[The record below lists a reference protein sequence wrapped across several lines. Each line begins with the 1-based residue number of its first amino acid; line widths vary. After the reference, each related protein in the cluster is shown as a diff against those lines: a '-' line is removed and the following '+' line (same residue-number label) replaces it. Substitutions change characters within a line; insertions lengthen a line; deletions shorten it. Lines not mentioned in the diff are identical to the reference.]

1 MRSLPEKSQPG
12 KSKFFLVDAAL
23 VHPLYSLR
31 YGIDKYIPNFSG
43 SYWYKTSELQNITSF
58 SVFCLCALAYGG
70 IHASAWSEYFPTT
83 LERTIWRASSIYS
96 AVLGITIMTMGY
108 IGLAMDPDE
117 NPVETWLSPLD
128 DLDKSLGDRE
138 ILNMSAL
145 VFIYTLVMV
154 YVCSRSF
161 LVVEAFI
168 SLRKLPIAAYN
179 APSWTQYLAHL

>member
-1 MRSLPEKSQPG
+1 
-12 KSKFFLVDAAL
+12 
-23 VHPLYSLR
+23 
-31 YGIDKYIPNFSG
+31 
-43 SYWYKTSELQNITSF
+43 
-58 SVFCLCALAYGG
+58 
-70 IHASAWSEYFPTT
+70 
-83 LERTIWRASSIYS
+83 
-96 AVLGITIMTMGY
+96 MTMGY

-179 APSWTQYLAHL
+179 TPSWTQYLAHL